1 MGGAAKVN
9 SIGSMNP
16 LGPEGVNSRIAEL
29 QSRLDAISPRPR
41 PSFTP
46 PATTPSNL
54 KSFGQYLNPL
64 IPTDAQISPLNGP
77 IGGAGKEEY
86 RTMAQAAAE
95 NNDVPPALF
104 QALVQQESAW
114 NPKAQSPVGAK
125 GLCQLMDDTARGLG
139 VSDPFDPQQSLNGGA
154 KYLRQMLDKFGD
166 TPTALAAYNAGPG
179 FVARHN
185 PSQWP
190 NETKSYVKTILQHS
204 GVV

>member
-1 MGGAAKVN
+1 MGGASKVN
-9 SIGSMNP
+9 SFGSMTT

-29 QSRLDAISPRPR
+29 QARLDAISPRERAPL
-41 PSFTP
+41 
-46 PATTPSNL
+46 PAAGKSPSNL
-54 KSFGQYLNPL
+54 KTFDQFLNPL
-64 IPTDAQISPLNGP
+64 CPTDAQINPLSGA
-77 IGGAGKEEY
+77 IGGAGKDEY
-86 RTMAQAAAE
+86 RAMAQAAAE
-95 NNDVPPALF
+95 KNDVPVELF

-114 NPKAQSPVGAK
+114 NPQAQSPVGAK
-125 GLCQLMDDTARGLG
+125 GLCQLMDDTAKGLG